1 MVEIS
6 IDKEEGRLELG
17 RTLLQVPQLGSHL
30 SHFTLISSHDNEILE
45 D

>member
-1 MVEIS
+1 MVEIRT
-6 IDKEEGRLELG
+6 DKEGGRLELG
-17 RTLLQVPQLGSHL
+17 RTLLQVPELGSLL